1 MRGRASRVPQSA
13 PAPPSGEPRSFEGGS
28 RKNKIPGSLGPPN
41 PGLNSWEDSW
51 NSLGSLSPRGR
62 GL

>member
-28 RKNKIPGSLGPPN
+28 GEKQN
-41 PGLNSWEDSW
+41 PWVPWDPHSGLNSWEDSW